1 MSFQTEMEARYGTEN
16 LKQWTNY
23 GPNTNITAVNTAT
36 LAAALVDVQG
46 DFRRYAGVEYDETD
60 NRMLGL
66 ACERAVFYLKKRG
79 GAFGTMKDM
88 DEETKGYLVE
98 LRAVTNANVIVPALV
113 QNNSYPDRDTNRS
126 FADWRTLERLGFPAT
141 IPSPIIPRE

>member
-23 GPNTNITAVNTAT
+23 GPNTNIATVNTAT

-46 DFRRYAGVEYDETD
+46 DFRMFAGVEYDETD

-66 ACERAVFYLKKRG
+66 ACERAVFWLKKRG
-79 GAFGTMKDM
+79 GAFGTMKEL

-98 LRAVTNANVIVPALV
+98 LRSVTNANVIVPALV
-113 QNNSYPDRDTNRS
+113 QNNSYPARDTNRS
-126 FADWRTLERLGFPAT
+126 FADYRTLERLGFP
-141 IPSPIIPRE
+141 PIQGPPIFPRE